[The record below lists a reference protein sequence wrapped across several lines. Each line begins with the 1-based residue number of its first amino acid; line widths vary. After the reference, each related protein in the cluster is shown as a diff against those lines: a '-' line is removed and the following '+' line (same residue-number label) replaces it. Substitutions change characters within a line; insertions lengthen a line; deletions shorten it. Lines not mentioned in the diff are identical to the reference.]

1 MLSNR
6 FKSGKYIGRTYLDVW
21 KENPSYMYWMQEN
34 FEYFRKVV
42 KALEERDRQIAAN
55 KPRVKHKFPSVEE
68 VREFLKKNPI
78 LGFDLTDH
86 VTSIYESCPDS
97 EKFEYWRSLKERNK
111 L

>member
-78 LGFDLTDH
+78 LGFDMSDYIVSLYEDTPDGLKK
-86 VTSIYESCPDS
+86 SYYES
-97 EKFEYWRSLKERNK
+97 LIERNR
-111 L
+111 